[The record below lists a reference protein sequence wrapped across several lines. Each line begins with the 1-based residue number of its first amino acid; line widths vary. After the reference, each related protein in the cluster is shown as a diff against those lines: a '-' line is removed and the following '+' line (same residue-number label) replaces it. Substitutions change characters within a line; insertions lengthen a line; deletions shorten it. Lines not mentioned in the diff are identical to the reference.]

1 MSTTIPKKASL
12 RATLS
17 FQELRREFQLYQQEC
32 KLYHRLLLTLAPEV
46 PKVEVLRQRVQQA
59 CHKEIPELLQA
70 LRDYEGQSAN
80 TTTAGTG
87 RSHLS
92 YFLERL
98 DAVRGRLQAL
108 KYEIFDLLHQYP
120 LRPEIW

>member
-1 MSTTIPKKASL
+1 M
-12 RATLS
+12 
-17 FQELRREFQLYQQEC
+17 
-32 KLYHRLLLTLAPEV
+32 YHRLLLTLAPEV
-46 PKVEVLRQRVQQA
+46 PKVAFLRQRVQEA
-59 CHKEIPELLQA
+59 CQKEIPELLQA
-70 LRDYEGQSAN
+70 LRNYERQSAN

-98 DAVRGRLQAL
+98 DTVRGRLQAL
-108 KYEIFDLLHQYP
+108 KYEIFDVLHQYP